1 MVKCRWVG
9 VAEKQREKKKK
20 KKKIEVGRVV
30 DSAESKRRIEKL
42 ILNFWQLKWMNSN
55 GNLNLNE
62 SV

>member
-20 KKKIEVGRVV
+20 KIEVGRVV
-30 DSAESKRRIEKL
+30 DLAESKRRIEKL